1 MFGSYFLFALCWAT
15 CLGFVAAGVAP
26 LNSNLQIRNAPATPS
41 SETLWAIRRGLAS
54 AASVRNDTTFKG
66 NTSLDSSWDGAV
78 LFH

>member
-1 MFGSYFLFALCWAT
+1 MFESYFLFALCWAT
-15 CLGFVAAGVAP
+15 CLSFVAAGVSP